1 MRIDQPLPVS
11 PEERTPLLAAR
22 REAKMTSSVHAYVR
36 GSTKRFYEW
45 STAAPPGTFPSGP
58 SIWIGGDC
66 HVGNFGAIAAMGG
79 ELGIDLRDLDQTVIG
94 SPVHDVMRLGLS
106 MAMAVRASDLPG
118 ECTARVLESIARG
131 YASVLEARAAH
142 LDFIVRAPPAQVTGV
157 LREATSRSRREA
169 LAERLGKH
177 DGTIPIGRR
186 FWPLTQPERTAV
198 ERLILT
204 ARVRKLV
211 TSLSRRSG
219 GASLSRRSGGA
230 SLTSRDDDTGIE
242 LVDAAYWVKG
252 CSSLGYFRAAALVRV
267 GGAKGTS
274 KSLALLDVKEAI
286 PALAPRAPRSRMPS
300 NHGERV
306 VTGARALA
314 PSLGERMAAASLRDK
329 HVFVREL
336 LPQDLKLELTRLRR
350 EEAIAIGGYLGSV
363 LGVAHAR
370 QLTPAAC
377 AAWLASFRRGKSDNL
392 TVPAWLWSA
401 VVELVALHE
410 RAYLDHCRK
419 HLADGPRPRP
429 AAEDLPLT
437 G

>member
-1 MRIDQPLPVS
+1 MRIDEHLPVS
-11 PEERTPLLAAR
+11 PEERAPLLAAR

-45 STAAPPGTFPSGP
+45 SKAASPDTFPSGP
-58 SIWIGGDC
+58 NIWIGGDC
-66 HVGNFGAIAAMGG
+66 HVGNFGAIAAIGG

-94 SPVHDVMRLGLS
+94 SPVHDVMRLCLS

-118 ECTARVLESIARG
+118 ECTARVLESVSRG
-131 YASVLEARAAH
+131 YESVLEARAAH
-142 LDFIVRAPPAQVTGV
+142 LDFIVRAPPAQVSGV

-169 LAERLGKH
+169 LAERLGKR

-204 ARVRKLV
+204 ARVRKLL
-211 TSLSRRSG
+211 T
-219 GASLSRRSGGA
+219 
-230 SLTSRDDDTGIE
+230 SLTSRDDGAGVE

-267 GGAKGTS
+267 GGSKGTS
-274 KSLALLDVKEAI
+274 KSLALLDIKEAI

-300 NHGERV
+300 HHGERV

-314 PSLGERMAAASLRDK
+314 PSLGERMAPALLRDK

-336 LPQDLKLELTRLRR
+336 LPQDLKLELNRLRR
-350 EEAIAIGGYLGSV
+350 EEAMAIGGYLGSV

-370 QLTPAAC
+370 QLAPAAC

-392 TVPAWLWSA
+392 TAPAWLWSA

-419 HLADGPRPRP
+419 HLAPPPGPRPV
-429 AAEDLPLT
+429 AEDLALT
-437 G
+437 A

>member
-1 MRIDQPLPVS
+1 MRIDSHLPVS
-11 PEERTPLLAAR
+11 PEERAPLLAAR

-45 STAAPPGTFPSGP
+45 SKAAPPGTFPSGP

-94 SPVHDVMRLGLS
+94 SPVHDVMRLCLS

-118 ECTARVLESIARG
+118 ECTARVLESISRG
-131 YASVLEARAAH
+131 YESVLEARAAH

-211 TSLSRRSG
+211 TSL
-219 GASLSRRSGGA
+219 
-230 SLTSRDDDTGIE
+230 TSRDDAAGIE

-267 GGAKGTS
+267 GGAKGAA
-274 KSLALLDVKEAI
+274 KSLALLDIKEAI

-314 PSLGERMAAASLRDK
+314 PSLGERMAPASLRDK

-336 LPQDLKLELTRLRR
+336 LPQDLKLELSRLRR
-350 EEAIAIGGYLGSV
+350 EEAMAIGGYLGSV

-392 TVPAWLWSA
+392 TAPAWLWSA

-419 HLADGPRPRP
+419 HLSPAPGPRPVD
-429 AAEDLPLT
+429 EDLPLT